1 MEARFIVAALVNRM
15 LSAIFFFDRFG
26 ERYAIDWLKQ
36 VGGSE
41 ASLVFAPYHA
51 NK

>member
-1 MEARFIVAALVNRM
+1 MAWKCWPRPPGLK
-15 LSAIFFFDRFG
+15 LFFDRFG

-36 VGGSE
+36 AGGSE